1 MFKEKYNG
9 LMDSFAPD
17 RELIRRTVL
26 TAENAQRDIEAR
38 KDASRRRAKK
48 LRKRLIPAAAAVM
61 AIVIAATV
69 ILSPG
74 KSTGGFTIIASAE
87 STADRALGAAEFRPI
102 SDVAA
107 HSGFVG
113 LNLIKFWG
121 NDENGTLADD
131 PVMIAE
137 GLFNMRIEG
146 DGIECVTFSLS
157 KGKFRVS
164 DGSKWK
170 LRDYEGK
177 TDSYL
182 DIVQENEA
190 YYDSITFSYGNQL
203 SRQPGYSSL
212 FGDAVFMFI
221 PHEFDP
227 ARDREILDR
236 FLNLSA
242 LRADYHGEGLEPED
256 EFCKAFEDLM
266 NALYEDVKINVTV
279 TYTDKRTETVSL
291 ALKAT
296 CAIHGKLKKT
306 YRIGPGDSDE
316 DFAACDIYDYSV
328 TLNAKIEE

>member
-1 MFKEKYNG
+1 MFREKYNG
-9 LMDSFAPD
+9 LMDSFTPGA
-17 RELIRRTVL
+17 ELTRRTVL
-26 TAENAQRDIEAR
+26 TAEKARRDTEAR
-38 KDASRRRAKK
+38 KEASRRRSKK

-61 AIVIAATV
+61 AVVIAAAV

-74 KSTGGFTIIASAE
+74 ESTGGFTIIASAE
-87 STADRALGAAEFRPI
+87 STADRALNSAEFRPI
-102 SDVAA
+102 ADIAA

-113 LNLIKFWG
+113 LNLIKFWEPDG
-121 NDENGTLADD
+121 NGALADD

-146 DGIECVTFSLS
+146 ENIKYVTFSLS

-170 LRDYEGK
+170 LHDYEGK

-182 DIVQENEA
+182 DIEQENEA
-190 YYDSITFSYGNQL
+190 YYDSITFSYDNQL
-203 SRQPGYSSL
+203 SLQPSYSSL

-227 ARDREILDR
+227 ARDRELLDR

-242 LRADYHGEGLEPED
+242 LRANYHGEGLEPED
-256 EFCKAFEDLM
+256 EFCKVYEDLM
-266 NALYEDVKINVTV
+266 NALYEDVKIIVTV
-279 TYTDKRTETVSL
+279 TYTDKSTETVSL

-296 CAIHGKLKKT
+296 CAIHGKLQKT
-306 YRIGPGDSDE
+306 YRIGPGDSED
-316 DFAACDIYDYSV
+316 DFATCDIYDYYV
-328 TLNAKIEE
+328 TLNARIEE